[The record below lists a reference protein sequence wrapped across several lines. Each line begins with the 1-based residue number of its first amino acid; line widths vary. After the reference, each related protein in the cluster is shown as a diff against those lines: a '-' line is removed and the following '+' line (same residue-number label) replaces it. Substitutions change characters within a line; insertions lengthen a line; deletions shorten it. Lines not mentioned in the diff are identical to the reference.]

1 MSGPLDEKQTDSRDR
16 MAALATEGEPL
27 GLVERLR
34 AWRSSRLGKVVMAL
48 VAVVAVG
55 LSGAFVVLRL
65 RDSLGEL
72 ATMDLSL
79 RWSDALL
86 ALLCTFGCVLLGG
99 VIWRLVLRGV
109 GQELNGSACM
119 RGHLLANLGGY
130 LPGYGWKFVGKGLLT
145 VRRGQVAAAT
155 VSAAVLS
162 EFAALAATRVSVALW
177 TFPLAGIGPLAW
189 RPWPWEI
196 AALRVGGALI
206 LLAFPWTWAT
216 ALRFLCTHSP
226 GRWRIPAPRP
236 SRLLGACAVMCVT
249 WLVYGTGFGLLVRW
263 LSPAVGLAG
272 MPVPSFSVTASF
284 LVGLIMFFVPAGL
297 TVREGVVLW
306 ALEAALPPGIAVVA
320 ALASRL
326 VLMAAEVLGAIAGLT
341 MGRSGRNQSI
351 TPRD

>member
-1 MSGPLDEKQTDSRDR
+1 MSAPLDEKQTDSRDR

-130 LPGYGWKFVGKGLLT
+130 LPGYGWKFVGKAVLAQRAGLPGGWVSLAVLLEFIGLAVTRLVIALWAVTPAVLQGLGLPVGTWVLWAARLIALLLMLAAPWVLAWLTQRRANTGRLCGLT
-145 VRRGQVAAAT
+145 VRPCALLAALGLMCLTWLLFGLGFVFLARAVHPIVVGQV
-155 VSAAVLS
+155 
-162 EFAALAATRVSVALW
+162 
-177 TFPLAGIGPLAW
+177 GPL
-189 RPWPWEI
+189 I
-196 AALRVGGALI
+196 
-206 LLAFPWTWAT
+206 
-216 ALRFLCTHSP
+216 
-226 GRWRIPAPRP
+226 
-236 SRLLGACAVMCVT
+236 
-249 WLVYGTGFGLLVRW
+249 
-263 LSPAVGLAG
+263 
-272 MPVPSFSVTASF
+272 FSTTTSF
-284 LVGLIMFFVPAGL
+284 LVSLLMFFVPAGL
-297 TVREGVVLW
+297 GVRESVVILTLQGVLPDAIV
-306 ALEAALPPGIAVVA
+306 ALLAL
-320 ALASRL
+320 LNRL
-326 VLMAAEVLGAIAGLT
+326 VLIIAEVLGALLGSGIAL
-341 MGRSGRNQSI
+341 RERLCK
-351 TPRD
+351 